1 MKKSI
6 RKSGQK
12 VLRRFSRASIK
23 ASEDSKEHIKKN
35 LIGRISHIA
44 SIRLLVLEW
53 GLLIVALILLAIT
66 QSFWFADSYSESVF
80 GEGGTYTEATLGE
93 VNSLNPLFATTN
105 SEKVLSKL
113 LFATLSTVDYS
124 GHSGVGLAKSISPNE
139 DGKVWTVV
147 LRDDLEWSDGE
158 PITND
163 DVLFTVN
170 LIKNSF
176 VNSIYNSNFANVNVT
191 ENEDGKI
198 IFTLPS
204 TYADFISALNVPI
217 LPKHK
222 LENVDPKTLIED
234 SFSNTPVTSGAFSFN
249 ALQSSSNNNE
259 KVYYLSAN
267 PHYYKGKPLLS
278 SFVVHTYKNKDSII
292 GAINSGAVTATADL
306 SDVESSYIT
315 SPQIQKKNSSLNSGV
330 FMFFNTTNES
340 IKNTEL
346 RAAIRQGI
354 NLEKVRSY
362 APDTSALDYP
372 ILKSQISLS
381 KYPEV
386 PAYDYTAAKTKI
398 SELLGENPGWLEI
411 ATVTSGYLPN
421 VANAIA
427 EELKTLG
434 FEVNVSTYDETQDFV
449 NNVISK
455 RAYDILIYDVEL
467 GADPD
472 PLPYYH
478 SSQASGSGLNLSNYR
493 NALVDDLLLGGRS
506 ALDETLRARKYE
518 SFLEYWVAN
527 VPAVGL
533 YQSNLTY
540 FYNRN
545 VRTFGNDIRLV
556 TPIDRFT
563 DITDWA
569 TTKAT
574 KNKTP

>member
-6 RKSGQK
+6 RKRGQK
-12 VLRRFSRASIK
+12 VLRRFSRASIR
-23 ASEDSKEHIKKN
+23 ASEDGKEHIKQN

-44 SIRLLVLEW
+44 NIRLLVLEW
-53 GLLIVALILLAIT
+53 GLLVIALILLAIT

-80 GEGGTYTEATLGE
+80 SEGGTYTEATLGE
-93 VNSLNPLFATTN
+93 VSSLNPLFATTN

-113 LFATLSTVDYS
+113 LFATLSTIDYS
-124 GHSGVGLAKSISPNE
+124 GHPGVGLAQSISPNE

-147 LRDDLEWSDGE
+147 LRDGLEWSDGE
-158 PITND
+158 PITNE

-170 LIKNSF
+170 LIKNPS
-176 VNSIYNSNFANVNVT
+176 VNSIYNSNFAKVDVA
-191 ENEDGKI
+191 ESEDGKI
-198 IFTLPS
+198 VFTLPS

-249 ALQSSSNNNE
+249 ALQSSSADNE

-267 PHYYKGKPLLS
+267 PYYYKGEPLLG
-278 SFVVHTYKNKDSII
+278 SFIVHTYKNKDSII

-306 SDVESSYIT
+306 SDAESKYIT
-315 SPQIQKKNSSLNSGV
+315 SSQFQKKNSGLNSGA
-330 FMFFNTTNES
+330 FMFFNTANENM
-340 IKNTEL
+340 KNTGL

-354 NLEKVRSY
+354 NLEKIRSY
-362 APDTSALDYP
+362 APDTVALDYP

-381 KYPEV
+381 KYPEI
-386 PAYDYTAAKTKI
+386 PGYDYAAAKEKVKEI
-398 SELLGENPGWLEI
+398 IGDNQVWLEI
-411 ATVTSGYLPN
+411 ATVSSGYLPD
-421 VANAIA
+421 VTNAVA
-427 EELKTLG
+427 EELKALG
-434 FEVNVSTYDETQDFV
+434 FEVNVSVYDETQDFV

-493 NALVDDLLLGGRS
+493 NALVDDLLLGGRG

-527 VPAVGL
+527 APAIGL

-545 VRTFGNDIRLV
+545 VRTFGNDVRLV

-569 TTKAT
+569 VTKTT